1 MKKIMIFL
9 SILGFVCAC
18 YAVLATQAAAEEI
31 YTVDGSHSNLGFK
44 VKHLGISYVTG
55 KFGKFDGKITLEG
68 DQLTSVE
75 GTVDVASIDTAETKR
90 DEHLKSDDF
99 FSADKFP
106 QISFKSTK
114 VTQEGSKL
122 GVVGELTIRDVTKT
136 VVLQGEWGGKA
147 FVSAWNVHKAGLVL
161 EGQINRKDFGL
172 SFSQLLETGQ
182 AIVGDDIWI
191 TIELEANQS
200 I

>member
-1 MKKIMIFL
+1 MIFL

-31 YTVDGSHSNLGFK
+31 YAVDGSHSNLGFK

-55 KFGKFDGKITLEG
+55 KFDKFDGKITLEG